1 MKRQHWLILIV
12 SLLLAGNVIWY
23 FWMNWGLITVHSKNM
38 SLEQVIRSI
47 EKQGHVTIKTNLDL
61 TKPVY
66 MDVDKVVL
74 AEALETLSTVT
85 DSRWRLAYF
94 VAPDKGAIGGAVA
107 NFTAGQKA
115 EGWQAAY
122 IPLMP
127 LGEERAVPPDPRSD
141 PWETKPAK
149 EPTLQ
154 SYLQQ
159 AARSVA
165 ASFIYPENWN
175 PPVNTPPKAA
185 PIRKALPRLADA
197 AGGKYQ
203 EIFLL
208 EGNSRGGDG
217 EGRDDDRGP
226 RPAAFGGGR
235 DRGGS
240 FGRPQGFDREA
251 MEERMQ
257 AELKKL
263 PPAER
268 AAIEQEQ
275 EERKKFFEGMRDL
288 PPEQRAA
295 KMEEFMSDPRN
306 EERME
311 KAMSAR
317 EARRS
322 PEQRVQ
328 RGQRMR
334 ERKQQ
339 AKDKAGQ

>member
-1 MKRQHWLILIV
+1 MKRHHWLLLSV
-12 SLLLAGNVIWY
+12 FFLLAGNAIWY
-23 FWMNWGLITVHSKNM
+23 FWVNWGLITVHSKNM
-38 SLEQVIRSI
+38 PLEQVIRSI

-66 MDVDKVVL
+66 MYVDKVVL
-74 AEALETLSTVT
+74 AEALETLSTAT

-94 VAPDKGAIGGAVA
+94 VGPDRGAIGGAVA

-115 EGWQAAY
+115 EGWQSAY
-122 IPLMP
+122 VPMLP
-127 LGEERAVPPDPRSD
+127 LGEERAVQPDPRSD
-141 PWETKPAK
+141 PWETKSAK

-159 AARSVA
+159 AARNVA

-175 PPVNTPPKAA
+175 PSVNSPPKAG
-185 PIRKALPRLADA
+185 PISKALPRLADA

-208 EGNSRGGDG
+208 EGSSRGDGDG

-226 RPAAFGGGR
+226 RLAAFGGGR

-240 FGRPQGFDREA
+240 FGRPKGFDRDA
-251 MEERMQ
+251 MEERME

-268 AAIEQEQ
+268 AAIQQEQ

-288 PPEQRAA
+288 PPEQREA
-295 KMEEFMSDPRN
+295 KMQEFMSDPRN
-306 EERME
+306 QERME
-311 KAMSAR
+311 NAQNAR
-317 EARRS
+317 DARRS
-322 PEQRVQ
+322 PQQRVD
-328 RGQRMR
+328 RAKKYLD
-334 ERKQQ
+334 RKSQ
-339 AKDKAGQ
+339 AK